1 MSALGCRQG
10 ADPGMT
16 EYSTELPFPN
26 RGNSASAELLKE
38 DYRPSGDLHG
48 RMPLPI
54 IRTRP

>member
-38 DYRPSGDLHG
+38 DYR
-48 RMPLPI
+48 
-54 IRTRP
+54 